1 MIGVFG
7 YFANPC
13 KWVHI
18 GCKSK
23 QNFDT
28 FIKSV
33 VIISSSY
40 RYLSTPCIATKLKSN
55 IIQLNP
61 KCQVIKMVLGFFLS
75 CEFQ

>member
-23 QNFDT
+23 QNLRNLGKVGCNNF
-28 FIKSV
+28 K
-33 VIISSSY
+33 
-40 RYLSTPCIATKLKSN
+40 YLQSLRQSGLRH
-55 IIQLNP
+55 QL
-61 KCQVIKMVLGFFLS
+61 I
-75 CEFQ
+75 